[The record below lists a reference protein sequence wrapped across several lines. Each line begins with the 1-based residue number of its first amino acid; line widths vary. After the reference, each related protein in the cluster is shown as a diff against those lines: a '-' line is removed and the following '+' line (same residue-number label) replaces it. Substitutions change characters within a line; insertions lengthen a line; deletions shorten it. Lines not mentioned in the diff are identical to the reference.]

1 MKECRY
7 VLILSA
13 LLLTLTGCGGSNGQ
27 NNGNGE
33 SKPVVIDSRQKAKNT
48 FAMIGGVVNLESFV
62 TNDLSYENY
71 VGNEGVRAL
80 QSVES
85 GDDTCPAGGTV
96 HYNVQVDNAKYDIA
110 LTFNACKEDVGSQID
125 GSVHYTGTQNAM
137 KITLTD
143 LEVKEDGETTTFDN
157 FTINA
162 NMSESHMRLVF
173 DGTAH
178 HTEDGQIR
186 NWQMNGMTIDVDHLD
201 NPPQTMAID
210 GTVSLTS
217 NPAGCADGTYNIE
230 TVERVVLDAQTEDPV
245 SGKVKVNGVTY
256 TFNSDGTATATI
268 NGQPV
273 TIDPDEVDGIN
284 CFAAK

>member
-1 MKECRY
+1 
-7 VLILSA
+7 
-13 LLLTLTGCGGSNGQ
+13 
-27 NNGNGE
+27 
-33 SKPVVIDSRQKAKNT
+33 
-48 FAMIGGVVNLESFV
+48 
-62 TNDLSYENY
+62 
-71 VGNEGVRAL
+71 
-80 QSVES
+80 
-85 GDDTCPAGGTV
+85 
-96 HYNVQVDNAKYDIA
+96 
-110 LTFNACKEDVGSQID
+110 
-125 GSVHYTGTQNAM
+125 M

-178 HTEDGQIR
+178 HTEDGQTR
-186 NWQMNGMTIDVDHLD
+186 NWQMNGMTIDVNHLD